1 MGGRLRSLTS
11 TVGKDTFGLNKG
23 EFSKKFSRIVDAH
36 RAGSKLIG
44 EPRDF
49 IITAARLAERFS
61 TVANEPDVELR
72 VKMWPCGPRKVKMAV
87 MKRGDGKE
95 YPIPKNQLV
104 DALYPPRQTV
114 RTPNHERKHVTA
126 VRAAMRQLVDNQLR
140 SYRKTLEYPIEC
152 YVTGKQLR
160 PGMRVDI
167 DHLGKPF
174 VQLADEW
181 IASLDLTY
189 CDLTLCGPPNL
200 KRFKEAKY
208 NDAWSLY
215 HKDHA
220 RLIPTCAAANR
231 SKGSGDY
238 TTPQEIVGSFAR
250 KDEDD
255 VDLDF

>member
-11 TVGKDTFGLNKG
+11 IVGKDTFGLNKG
-23 EFSKKFSRIVDAH
+23 EFSKKFSRIVDSH

-44 EPRDF
+44 EPRNF

-104 DALYPPRQTV
+104 DSLYPPRQTV
-114 RTPNHERKHVTA
+114 RTPNLERKHVTA

-140 SYRKTLEYPIEC
+140 SYRKTLSYPIEC

-181 IASLDLTY
+181 VESLGMTY
-189 CDLTLCGPPNL
+189 CDFTLCGPPNL

-208 NDAWSLY
+208 NEAWSLY
-215 HKDHA
+215 HQDHA

-231 SKGSGDY
+231 SKGASGY
-238 TTPQEIVGSFAR
+238 ETPSDIIGSFV
-250 KDEDD
+250 KQTEDEI
-255 VDLDF
+255 DLEF

>member
-1 MGGRLRSLTS
+1 M
-11 TVGKDTFGLNKG
+11 TVGKDVFSLTKG
-23 EFSKKFSRIVDAH
+23 EFSKKFSRVVDSH

-44 EPRDF
+44 EPKNF
-49 IITAARLAERFS
+49 ILKAARLAERFS

-72 VKMWPCGPRKVKMAV
+72 VKMWPCGPRRVKMAV

-114 RTPNHERKHVTA
+114 RTPNLERKHVTA
-126 VRAAMRQLVDNQLR
+126 VRAAMRQLVDSQLR
-140 SYRKTLEYPIEC
+140 AYRKTLQYPLEC
-152 YVTGKQLR
+152 HVTGKQLR

-174 VQLADEW
+174 VQIADEW
-181 IASLDLTY
+181 VASLDLTY
-189 CDLTLCGPPNL
+189 CDFVLVGPPNL
-200 KRFKEAKY
+200 KRFKDRAL
-208 NDAWSLY
+208 NDSWPIY
-215 HKDHA
+215 HEDHA
-220 RLIPTCAAANR
+220 RLIAVCAAANR

-238 TTPQEIVGSFAR
+238 TTPPEVIGSFAKR
-250 KDEDD
+250 DEDE

>member
-1 MGGRLRSLTS
+1 MTI
-11 TVGKDTFGLNKG
+11 GKDTFSLTKG
-23 EFSKKFSRIVDAH
+23 EFSKKLSRIVDAH
-36 RAGSKLIG
+36 RAGAKLIG
-44 EPRDF
+44 EPRNF
-49 IITAARLAERFS
+49 IITAARLADRFS

-72 VKMWPCGPRKVKMAV
+72 VKLWPCGPRKVKMAV
-87 MKRGDGKE
+87 MKRKDGKE

-104 DALYPPRQTV
+104 DALYPPKQTV
-114 RTPNHERKHVTA
+114 RTPNLERKHVTA
-126 VRAAMRQLVDNQLR
+126 VRAAMRQLVDHQLR
-140 SYRKTLEYPIEC
+140 AYRKTLEYPIEC

-181 IASLDLTY
+181 IEGLGMTY
-189 CDLTLCGPPNL
+189 CDFVLVGPPNL

-220 RLIPTCAAANR
+220 RLIPACAAANR
-231 SKGSGDY
+231 SKGASGY
-238 TTPQEIVGSFAR
+238 ETPVKIIGSLEKTCDEEI
-250 KDEDD
+250 
-255 VDLDF
+255 DLDF

>member
-1 MGGRLRSLTS
+1 M
-11 TVGKDTFGLNKG
+11 TVGKDVFSLTKG
-23 EFSKKFSRIVDAH
+23 EFSKKFSRVVDSH

-44 EPRDF
+44 EPKNF
-49 IITAARLAERFS
+49 ILKAARLAERFS

-72 VKMWPCGPRKVKMAV
+72 VKMWPCGPRRVKMAV

-114 RTPNHERKHVTA
+114 RTPNLERKHVTA
-126 VRAAMRQLVDNQLR
+126 VRAAMRQLVDSQLR
-140 SYRKTLEYPIEC
+140 AYRKTLQYPLEC
-152 YVTGKQLR
+152 HVTGKQLR

-174 VQLADEW
+174 VQIADEW
-181 IASLDLTY
+181 VASLDLTY
-189 CDLTLCGPPNL
+189 CDLALIGPPNL
-200 KRFKEAKY
+200 KRFKDKAF

-215 HKDHA
+215 HEDHA
-220 RLIPTCAAANR
+220 RLIAVCAAANR

-238 TTPQEIVGSFAR
+238 TTPPEIIGSFA
-250 KDEDD
+250 KQTDDEI
-255 VDLDF
+255 DLEF